1 MSLNIFQNPA
11 FQNLSPEKLQF
22 LMEFQQ
28 MAKPSS
34 MKDAAPFFMQSLK
47 QAQEKGN
54 CTNHQQRTAE
64 GQRAS
69 CERQDQAQDDQY
81 NTTGHGPDRYRAPQG
96 FVGVQ
101 HVNCSSPIGERA

>member
-47 QAQEKGN
+47 QAQEKGIRFSGEESSLLIEILKQN
-54 CTNHQQRTAE
+54 I
-64 GQRAS
+64 S
-69 CERQDQAQDDQY
+69 
-81 NTTGHGPDRYRAPQG
+81 PQE
-96 FVGVQ
+96 Q
-101 HVNCSSPIGERA
+101 KKADMILNMMKMRRNK